1 MLVESTDSRIGF
13 CSFIGVYSLLL
24 VIFVHRISALAISF
38 SFYFL
43 PVSLFNQPSL
53 RLDQCSNQ
61 SFFAGSRILSQLQ
74 DLKSEDV
81 LAKKRTTDVIGSGVG
96 RAPVKE
102 PPKLESPV
110 PPGLSLPQDFPPLA
124 APSRPPPVTRKA
136 SQIATSNIKPAVP
149 VLPSSKAQTS
159 NVTTKEQSDPKAS
172 GQGSVLN
179 SKEAGFTESGST
191 SRVKRMMEDSPAD
204 MGPSSSRVKD
214 GTEGS
219 ASNSTVSAAATLP
232 SKKAQKATEKRQLPG
247 KLDIAATKN
256 VPKDKPEPTAGSTKS
271 QKFSEP
277 NFTSRSVKDP
287 ADSQPVTPTKATPQS
302 AQSTHSITSRTDQA
316 RTIRVVP
323 VSKADHVAKS
333 AAASPPVPESAITT
347 SARPLS
353 RRPSL
358 SSVQGPGTPIS
369 EKISDNASFT
379 STSLSRA
386 NSPPPSKVGTAPV
399 RQTTKAQQKRER
411 QTRAKEADKS
421 KAEDEPIKSIVEEP
435 VQAPIIGRK
444 KKTKKINTS
453 RGTADSTP
461 AATRPS
467 SPTGPEE
474 ISEEKLPSLP
484 VTPIKEHKRRDMT
497 QTQTQNQT
505 NSPATPDT
513 PAPPITSEQPKPA
526 LTAASLFAELQKSG
540 DVSPAI
546 ENLFKSIA
554 SINYRFEITPA
565 DFEDPPLPDLTA
577 DQMRS
582 LDRGDCLYME
592 LANGKPVV
600 VMPDGQ
606 TLKHFSKKE
615 AERYIQLR
623 KRVLNTP
630 PPFRFLSP
638 ADEAMLQLHYPPY
651 AAGSVIPSQQA
662 LGAGGSA
669 GYDEALDLMVNRFMD
684 DPITQQA
691 VQEAAA
697 AQRGPAALYE
707 QPSEEWPRTL
717 AVEEAE
723 EAMGRARKEHEGFE
737 KRMNAVLKKNRRLM
751 FGGGH

>member
-1 MLVESTDSRIGF
+1 
-13 CSFIGVYSLLL
+13 
-24 VIFVHRISALAISF
+24 
-38 SFYFL
+38 
-43 PVSLFNQPSL
+43 
-53 RLDQCSNQ
+53 
-61 SFFAGSRILSQLQ
+61 
-74 DLKSEDV
+74 
-81 LAKKRTTDVIGSGVG
+81 
-96 RAPVKE
+96 
-102 PPKLESPV
+102 
-110 PPGLSLPQDFPPLA
+110 
-124 APSRPPPVTRKA
+124 
-136 SQIATSNIKPAVP
+136 
-149 VLPSSKAQTS
+149 
-159 NVTTKEQSDPKAS
+159 
-172 GQGSVLN
+172 
-179 SKEAGFTESGST
+179 
-191 SRVKRMMEDSPAD
+191 MEDSAAGI
-204 MGPSSSRVKD
+204 GPRSSRVKD
-214 GTEGS
+214 GTEGP
-219 ASNSTVSAAATLP
+219 ASDSTVRDAPATASLP
-232 SKKAQKATEKRQLPG
+232 SKKSQKATEKRQLPE

-256 VPKDKPEPTAGSTKS
+256 VSKDKPEPTAASTKS
-271 QKFSEP
+271 QKSSEL
-277 NFTSRSVKDP
+277 NFTSRSVKDS

-302 AQSTHSITSRTDQA
+302 AQFTQSLTSRTDQA

-333 AAASPPVPESAITT
+333 AVASPPVPESAATT
-347 SARPLS
+347 SGRSLS

-379 STSLSRA
+379 STSISRA

-411 QTRAKEADKS
+411 QARAKEAEKS
-421 KAEDEPIKSIVEEP
+421 KAEDEPVKSIAEEP

-474 ISEEKLPSLP
+474 IPEEKLPSLP
-484 VTPIKEHKRRDMT
+484 VTPIKEPKKRDMAR
-497 QTQTQNQT
+497 TQTQNQT

-513 PAPPITSEQPKPA
+513 PAPSIASEQPKPA
-526 LTAASLFAELQKSG
+526 LTAASLFTELQKSG

-554 SINYRFEITPA
+554 SINYRLEITPA

-638 ADEAMLQLHYPPY
+638 ADEDMLQLHYPPY
-651 AAGSVIPSQQA
+651 TAGSVNPSQQA
-662 LGAGGSA
+662 FGAGGSA

-684 DPITQQA
+684 DPMTQQA

-697 AQRGPAALYE
+697 AQRGPALYE

-723 EAMGRARKEHEGFE
+723 EAMSRARKEHEGFE
-737 KRMNAVLKKNRRLM
+737 KKMNAVLKKNRRLM

>member
-1 MLVESTDSRIGF
+1 M
-13 CSFIGVYSLLL
+13 
-24 VIFVHRISALAISF
+24 
-38 SFYFL
+38 
-43 PVSLFNQPSL
+43 
-53 RLDQCSNQ
+53 RLDQCSNR

-74 DLKSEDV
+74 ELKSEDI
-81 LAKKRTTDVIGSGVG
+81 LARKRTTDVIGSGVG

-102 PPKLESPV
+102 PVKLDSPV

-124 APSRPPPVTRKA
+124 APSRPPPVIRKA
-136 SQIATSNIKPAVP
+136 SQIPTSNIKPAVP
-149 VLPSSKAQTS
+149 VLPSSKAQIST
-159 NVTTKEQSDPKAS
+159 VTTKEQPDLKAI
-172 GQGSVLN
+172 GQGSALN
-179 SKEAGFTESGST
+179 SKEAGSTEPGST
-191 SRVKRMMEDSPAD
+191 TRVERIREDSAVD
-204 MGPSSSRVKD
+204 TGPSSSRVKD

-219 ASNSTVSAAATLP
+219 VSDSTVRDPPAAASLP
-232 SKKAQKATEKRQLPG
+232 SKKSQKPTEKRPLPD

-256 VPKDKPEPTAGSTKS
+256 VSMNKPEPMIASSKS

-277 NFTSRSVKDP
+277 SFTPRSVKDS
-287 ADSQPVTPTKATPQS
+287 ADSQPVTPTKATPLS
-302 AQSTHSITSRTDQA
+302 APSTQTTTTRTDQA

-323 VSKADHVAKS
+323 VSKVDHAVKS
-333 AAASPPVPESAITT
+333 AVASPTVPESATTT

-358 SSVQGPGTPIS
+358 SSVQGPGTPVS

-399 RQTTKAQQKRER
+399 RQTTKAQQRRER
-411 QTRAKEADKS
+411 QARAKEADKS
-421 KAEDEPIKSIVEEP
+421 KAEDEPIKPIVEEP

-444 KKTKKINTS
+444 KKAKKITTS

-461 AATRPS
+461 APTRPS
-467 SPTGPEE
+467 SPTGQEEIPEE
-474 ISEEKLPSLP
+474 NLPSLP
-484 VTPIKEHKRRDMT
+484 VTPIKEPRRREMA
-497 QTQTQNQT
+497 QTQIQTQT

-513 PAPPITSEQPKPA
+513 PAPPTVSEQPKPA

-582 LDRGDCLYME
+582 LDRGECLYME

-630 PPFRFLSP
+630 APFRFLSP
-638 ADEAMLQLHYPPY
+638 ADEDMLQLHYPPY
-651 AAGSVIPSQQA
+651 TAGSANLSSQQHPFGA
-662 LGAGGSA
+662 GPGAGGSGSYDDA
-669 GYDEALDLMVNRFMD
+669 GLDLMVNRFMD

-691 VQEAAA
+691 VQEATGA
-697 AQRGPAALYE
+697 AQRAPALSYE
-707 QPSEEWPRTL
+707 TPSEEWPRTL
-717 AVEEAE
+717 MAVEEAE

-737 KRMNAVLKKNRRLM
+737 KKMNAVLKKNRRLM